1 MLDPRVCCTVL
12 CHWLLAVLVDQ
23 DMPGRLKS
31 PPSTILAFLYLR
43 RTLDIESSRLWIMS
57 SLDLGGL

>member
-1 MLDPRVCCTVL
+1 MSKSLLHCAVSLAPCCVDK
-12 CHWLLAVLVDQ
+12 VDQ

-43 RTLDIESSRLWIMS
+43 RTLDIESSTLWIMS